1 MKVETLLE
9 FCVQAMLKCGMR
21 KKEARIAAEVLVTTD
36 AWGVYSHGTR
46 ALRQYLKRM
55 RAGGLKAQARPHI
68 IHEGPAFAML
78 DADNAL
84 AMVSA
89 CRAMEIAIAKA
100 KTAGIGYVTVKNSCH
115 FGAAGY
121 YANLAVQKNMIGMAM
136 SNVDTNVVAPSS
148 KKPVIGCNP
157 LAYAVPAGKEKP
169 VFLDIAMSTVA
180 AGKIA
185 AAKFA
190 GKSIPNNWFVDDE
203 GLPTTDPSLYPE
215 HGALQP
221 MAGHKGFGLAIL
233 IEVLS
238 AVLAGAAVTKQLK
251 SWGLEDPANP
261 TGHGHAFLAIDIA
274 ALMPMDV
281 FQERMDQMIREIR
294 NAPKAKGAD
303 RIYLPGEIEWQRY
316 EEQKQKGLSL
326 PPEVIDSLYGL
337 ADDLELERLF

>member
-1 MKVETLLE
+1 MKTGTLQE
-9 FCVQAMLKCGMR
+9 FCVKAMLQCGMGR
-21 KKEARIAAEVLVTTD
+21 EDAQLAAEVLVTTD

-55 RAGGLKAQARPHI
+55 RAGGLKAQARPRI
-68 IHEGPAFAML
+68 IHEGPAFAVV

-84 AMVSA
+84 AMVSS
-89 CRAMEIAIAKA
+89 CYAMEIAIAKA
-100 KTAGIGYVTVKNSCH
+100 KTAGIGFVTVKNSCH

-121 YANLAVQKNMIGMAM
+121 YANMAVKQDMIGIAM
-136 SNVDTNVVAPSS
+136 SNVDANVVAPGS
-148 KKPVIGCNP
+148 KKPVIGSNP
-157 LAYAVPAGKEKP
+157 IAYAVPAGQGKP

-180 AGKIA
+180 AGKIG

-190 GKSIPNNWFVDDE
+190 GKPIPATWYVDDE
-203 GLPTTDPSLYPE
+203 GLPTTDPSIFPE
-215 HGALQP
+215 HGALLP
-221 MAGHKGFGLAIL
+221 MAGHKGYGLAIL

-238 AVLAGAAVTKQLK
+238 AVLSGAAVTKHLK
-251 SWGLEDPANP
+251 SWGLENPANP

-274 ALMPMDV
+274 SMMPLNI
-281 FQERMDQMIREIR
+281 FQERMDQMILEIQ

-316 EEQKQKGLSL
+316 EVQKQKGLSL
-326 PPEVIDSLYGL
+326 PPEVIDSLNGL

>member
-121 YANLAVQKNMIGMAM
+121 YANMAARQGMIGIAM
-136 SNVDTNVVAPSS
+136 SNVDANVVAPGSR
-148 KKPVIGCNP
+148 KPVIGSNP
-157 LAYAVPAGKEKP
+157 FAYAVPAGEEKP
-169 VFLDIAMSTVA
+169 IFLDIAMSMVA

-190 GKSIPNNWFVDDE
+190 GKPIPDTWYVDDE
-203 GLPTTDPSLYPE
+203 GLPTTDPALYPE
-215 HGALQP
+215 HGALMP
-221 MAGHKGFGLAIL
+221 MADHKGYGLALL

-238 AVLAGAAVTKQLK
+238 SVLSGAAVTRQVK
-251 SWGLEDPANP
+251 SWVLENPANA
-261 TGHGHAFLAIDIA
+261 TGQGHAFLAMDIGSI
-274 ALMPMDV
+274 MPLNS
-281 FQERMDQMIREIR
+281 FNTRMDQMIREIR

-303 RIYLPGEIEWQRY
+303 RICLPGEMEWQRY
-316 EEQKQKGLSL
+316 EEQRKQGLSL
-326 PPEVIDSLYGL
+326 PADVMTSLNGL
-337 ADDLELERLF
+337 ADDLKLDRLF

>member
-1 MKVETLLE
+1 MKVETLQE
-9 FCVQAMLKCGMR
+9 FCVQAMLKCGMS
-21 KKEARIAAEVLVTTD
+21 EGPARIAAEVLVTTD

-100 KTAGIGYVTVKNSCH
+100 KSAGIGYVTVKNSCH

-121 YANLAVQKNMIGMAM
+121 YANMAENMIGMAM

-190 GKSIPNNWFVDDE
+190 GKRIPNTWYVDDE

-238 AVLAGAAVTKQLK
+238 AVLAGA
-251 SWGLEDPANP
+251 
-261 TGHGHAFLAIDIA
+261 FIAIDIA
-274 ALMPMDV
+274 ALMPLAA

-294 NAPKAKGAD
+294 NAPRAKGAD

-326 PPEVIDSLYGL
+326 PPEVIDSLNGL